1 MQITN
6 KTRLL
11 AAVLAILM
19 LIVPAGFSVNASSD
33 DFGAGLTNQTL
44 AELLN
49 TSDYS
54 EYFDKY
60 GAGVRGDQTYTLT
73 SEKILEWD
81 DKLTG
86 LTATNYDTEDEYNAA
101 MEAFKA
107 SLVSKTFTDANGTT
121 LTGLYLPN
129 DGTVGWTLPF
139 EMTEGLYAIK
149 ITYYAIY
156 EQGTSKTTPIER
168 SLLINGKV
176 PFQEARFL
184 ELSKTWTDDSTTY
197 QKDAEGNVIYKY
209 MDKEGKNVY
218 EYVNSNREVLEFS
231 IKTGVLE
238 FNKTGKTLTD
248 ADVKD
253 LVMYPVFTNDIG
265 QNETKPSKLQSPEW
279 DTYVAIDSTG
289 YYDTAFEFYFPEGVN
304 TIQLQSQREPMVISS
319 IELYPYEEIRSYE
332 DYVEY
337 YESQNF
343 GDVKNASYKIQAEYP
358 IATSE
363 NTVYANADR
372 TSWISEP
379 QAAKAQLL
387 NTIGGDGGSKW
398 NTVGQWVRYSIDVE
412 ESGFYNIVLRFRQS
426 QLEGTFSSRALRVA
440 TASMLAEGK
449 DAEVPFQEAYNC
461 QFNYDSAWQVGALND
476 GTTTFRIFLEKGT
489 NEIELVASLGNMAS
503 ILMQVEQTMN
513 IVNSI
518 YIKLLMI
525 TGASPDVNRDYGF
538 YRIMPEDI
546 DELLVQ
552 AAKLREL
559 TENFEEMV
567 GAAGSHAKT
576 LETVAQLLERMG
588 SAEEQIAS
596 NMGNLKEN
604 LGTLGT
610 WLNTSMSSPLQIDYI
625 LVQSVGTELPEA
637 NDNFL
642 QTLWFE
648 IQMFINSWIVDYN
661 TIGTTTV
668 IDDDDCIEVWTS
680 LGRDQAIII
689 RNLINADF
697 AQRYP
702 DTVIKLK
709 LVAGGSLLPSILAGV
724 GPDISLQ
731 HGAGDVINW
740 AIRGAIAPL
749 NQFNDP
755 NAGYEYTFEEALGK
769 YNPET
774 DLYEGGWFVP
784 AAIED
789 MTLYALY
796 EDGTRTQ
803 DVYAIP
809 ETLGFSMMFYRAD
822 ILSQLNIPVPKT
834 WGDVE
839 AMISTLMEN
848 NMQVALPTSRGGTD
862 LLIYQ
867 MGGNIYADDGRRV
880 AYDTDTALTAFDM
893 LCKFFTDYSQP
904 VSYSFENRFRTGEI
918 PVGIVGYGTYTQ
930 LSVYATEIKG
940 MWEFTPLP
948 GIPTYNEDGTVTIN
962 NTSVAGAAGSV
973 LVRNEKRS
981 QEDSNK
987 CWQFLSWFSSASAQT
1002 NYANELTA
1010 LLGNESKHSTANV
1023 QALKELPWT
1032 TQEYKNLMS
1041 QFNNLIAT
1049 REYPGGYIISRYVD
1063 FAFMAAY
1070 NNGAKPTEA
1079 MLGYIDN
1086 INAEITRKRQ
1096 EFKLAYFDSTSGFT
1110 K

>member
-1 MQITN
+1 MQFTN
-6 KTRLL
+6 KSRLL
-11 AAVLAILM
+11 AIVLAILM
-19 LIVPAGFSVNASSD
+19 LIVPAGISVNASD
-33 DFGAGLTNQTL
+33 DGAGLTNQTL

-49 TSDYS
+49 TGKYS
-54 EYFDKY
+54 EYYDKY
-60 GAGVRGDQTYTLT
+60 GAGTRGDKSYVLT
-73 SEKILEWD
+73 SEDILKWD
-81 DKLTG
+81 EALTG
-86 LTATNYDTEDEYNAA
+86 LSSSNYETEEEYQAA
-101 MEAFKA
+101 LESFKA
-107 SLVSKTFTDANGTT
+107 SLVSKEFTDANGTT

-139 EMTEGLYAIK
+139 EMAEGLYAIK

-156 EQGTSKTTPIER
+156 EEGVSKTTPIER
-168 SLLINGKV
+168 TLLINGKV

-184 ELSKTWTDDSTTY
+184 ELSKTWADDASTY
-197 QKDAEGNVIYKY
+197 QKDSDGNVIYKY
-209 MDKEGKNVY
+209 MNKEGKDVY
-218 EYVNSNREVLEFS
+218 KYVNSNMEVLEFS
-231 IKTGVLE
+231 LENDVLE
-238 FNKTGKTLTD
+238 FPKTGEVLTEK
-248 ADVKD
+248 DVEG
-253 LVMYPVFTNDIG
+253 LTMYPVFTKDINR
-265 QNETKPSKLQSPEW
+265 NETKPSKFQSPEW
-279 DTYVAIDSTG
+279 DEYIATDSTG
-289 YYDTAFEFYFPEGVN
+289 YYDTAFEFYFPAGVN
-304 TIQLQSQREPMVISS
+304 TIQLQAQREAMVISS
-319 IELYPYEEIRSYE
+319 IEFYPYEDIMSYDE
-332 DYVEY
+332 YLEY
-337 YESQNF
+337 YKDYS
-343 GDVKNASYKIQAEYP
+343 DVKNASYKIQAEYAT
-358 IATSE
+358 ATSE

-379 QAAKAQLL
+379 QDSSAQLL
-387 NTIGGDGGSKW
+387 NSIGGDGGSKW
-398 NTVGQWVRYSIDVE
+398 NTVGQWVRYTVEVE
-412 ESGFYNIVLRFRQS
+412 ESGFYEIVLRYRQS

-449 DAEVPFQEAYNC
+449 GAEVPFDEAYNC

-476 GTTTFRIFLEKGT
+476 GTTTFKIFLEKGT

-503 ILMQVEQTMN
+503 ILMEVERSMTTIN
-513 IVNSI
+513 AI

-546 DELLVQ
+546 DELMVQ
-552 AAKLREL
+552 ANKLREI
-559 TENFEEMV
+559 TKSFEDMV

-576 LETVAQLLERMG
+576 LEKVAQLLERMG
-588 SAEEQIAS
+588 SAEDKIAA
-596 NMGNLKEN
+596 NMDNLKEN

-610 WLNTSMSSPLQIDYI
+610 WLNTSMSSPLQLDYI
-625 LVQSVGTELPEA
+625 VIQSVGAELPQA
-637 NDNFL
+637 NDNLL

-648 IQMFINSWIVDYN
+648 IQMFFNSWVVDYN

-668 IDDDDCIEVWTS
+668 IDEDECIEVWTS

-689 RNLINADF
+689 RTLINSDF

-709 LVAGGSLLPSILAGV
+709 LVAGGSLLPSVLAGV

-740 AIRGAIAPL
+740 AIRGALDPL

-755 NAGYEYTFEEALGK
+755 NAGYEYTFEQALGT

-834 WGDVE
+834 WDDVKS
-839 AMISTLMEN
+839 MISTLMEN

-867 MGGNIYADDGRRV
+867 MGGNVYADDGRRV
-880 AYDTDTALTAFDM
+880 DYDSDTSLTAFDM
-893 LCKFFTDYSQP
+893 LCEFFTDLSQP

-930 LSVYATEIKG
+930 LSAYATEIKG
-940 MWEFTPLP
+940 MWEFTALP
-948 GIPTYNEDGTVTIN
+948 GIVTYNEDGTVDIN

-973 LVRNEKRS
+973 LVHNDKRTK
-981 QEDSNK
+981 EEANK
-987 CWQFLSWFSSASAQT
+987 CWQFLSWYSSADAQT

-1010 LLGNESKHSTANV
+1010 LLGNESKHSTANI

-1032 TQEYKNLMS
+1032 TQEYNNLMS

-1063 FAFMAAY
+1063 FAFQAAY
-1070 NNGAKPTEA
+1070 NNGANPTESL
-1079 MLGYIDN
+1079 LGYIDN

-1096 EFKLAYFDSTSGFT
+1096 EFGLAYFDSTSGFT
-1110 K
+1110 A

>member
-1 MQITN
+1 MQFTN
-6 KTRLL
+6 KSRLL
-11 AAVLAILM
+11 AVVLAILM
-19 LIVPAGFSVNASSD
+19 LIVPAGFSVNAAPSS
-33 DFGAGLTNQTL
+33 GTELTNQTL

-49 TSDYS
+49 TSKYS

-60 GAGVRGDQTYTLT
+60 GAGVRGDQSYVLT
-73 SEKILEWD
+73 SEDILKWD
-81 DKLTG
+81 EALTG
-86 LTATNYDTEDEYNAA
+86 LTSSNYDTEEEYKAA
-101 MEAFKA
+101 NDAFKA
-107 SLVSKTFTDANGTT
+107 SIVSKTFTDANGVT

-139 EMTEGLYAIK
+139 SMKEGLYAVK
-149 ITYYAIY
+149 FVYYAVY
-156 EQGTSKTTPIER
+156 EDGISKSTPIER
-168 SLLINGKV
+168 TFLINGKV

-184 ELSKTWTDDSTTY
+184 EFAKTWTDDTKTY
-197 QKDAEGNVIYKY
+197 QKDADGNIIYKY
-209 MDKEGKNVY
+209 MDDKGDEVY
-218 EYVNSNREVLEFS
+218 PYVSVNKEVLEFS
-231 IKTGVLE
+231 TKTGELK

-248 ADVKD
+248 KDVEG
-253 LVMYPVFTNDIG
+253 LQMYPVFTNDINE
-265 QNETKPSKLQSPEW
+265 NETKPSKIQSPEW
-279 DTYVAIDSTG
+279 DVCVATDSNG

-304 TIQLQSQREPMVISS
+304 TIQLQCQREAMVVSS
-319 IELYPYEEIRSYE
+319 IELYPYENLMSYKE
-332 DYVEY
+332 YIEY
-337 YESQNF
+337 YESQSY
-343 GDVKNASYKIQAEYP
+343 GDVKDAYYKIQAEYP
-358 IATSE
+358 TQTSE

-379 QAAKAQLL
+379 QDASAQVL
-387 NTIGGDGGSKW
+387 NSIGGDGGSKW
-398 NTVGQWVRYSIDVE
+398 NTVGQWVRYTIDVE

-449 DAEVPFQEAYNC
+449 GAEVPFDEAYNC
-461 QFNYDSAWQVGALND
+461 QFNYDSAWQVNALND

-489 NEIELVASLGNMAS
+489 NEIELVATLGNMAS
-503 ILMQVEQTMN
+503 ILKEVEQSMTT
-513 IVNSI
+513 INSI

-552 AAKLREL
+552 ANKLREL
-559 TENFEEMV
+559 TKNFEEMV
-567 GAAGSHAKT
+567 GSTGSHAKT
-576 LETVAQLLERMG
+576 LEKVAQLLERMG
-588 SAEEQIAS
+588 SAEDKIAA
-596 NMGNLKEN
+596 NMDNLKEN

-610 WLNTSMSSPLQIDYI
+610 WLNTSVSSPLQIDYI
-625 LVQSVGTELPEA
+625 VVQSVGAKLPQD
-637 NDNFL
+637 NDNFF

-661 TIGTTTV
+661 TIGSTTV
-668 IDDDDCIEVWTS
+668 IDEDDCIEVWTS

-689 RNLINADF
+689 RNLINSDF

-709 LVAGGSLLPSILAGV
+709 LVAGGSLLPSVLAGV

-740 AIRGAIAPL
+740 AIRGALEPL

-755 NAGYEYTFEEALGK
+755 NAGYEYTFEQALGT

-803 DVYAIP
+803 NVYAIP

-822 ILSQLNIPVPKT
+822 ILSQLGIPVPKT
-834 WGDVE
+834 WTDVV

-867 MGGNIYADDGRRV
+867 MGGNVYADDGRRV
-880 AYDTDTALTAFDM
+880 DYDSDTSLTAFDM

-904 VSYSFENRFRTGEI
+904 ISYSFANRFRTGEI
-918 PVGIVGYGTYTQ
+918 PVGIVGYGEYTQ

-948 GIPTYNEDGTVTIN
+948 GIVTYNDDGTLTIN

-973 LVRNEKRS
+973 LVNDEKRS
-981 QEDSNK
+981 KEDDNK
-987 CWQFLSWFSSASAQT
+987 CWQFLSWFSSANAQT

-1032 TQEYKNLMS
+1032 TQEYKNLMA

-1070 NNGAKPTEA
+1070 NKGANPTEA
-1079 MLGYIDN
+1079 LLGYIDN

-1096 EFKLAYFDSTSGFT
+1096 EFNLAYFDSTSGFT
-1110 K
+1110 S

>member
-1 MQITN
+1 MQFTN

-19 LIVPAGFSVNASSD
+19 LIVPAGFSVNASSNN
-33 DFGAGLTNQTL
+33 GTELTNQTL

-73 SEKILEWD
+73 SEDILKWD
-81 DKLTG
+81 DALSG
-86 LTATNYDTEDEYNAA
+86 LSSSNYDTEDEFKTAN
-101 MEAFKA
+101 EAFKA
-107 SLVSKTFTDANGTT
+107 SIKSMTFTDANGKT

-139 EMTEGLYAIK
+139 SMKEGLYAVK
-149 ITYYAIY
+149 IVYYAIY
-156 EQGTSKTTPIER
+156 EDGVSKTTPIER
-168 SLLINGKV
+168 TLLINGKV

-184 ELSKTWTDDSTTY
+184 ELSKTWTDDSATY
-197 QKDAEGNVIYKY
+197 QKDADGNPMYKY
-209 MDKEGKNVY
+209 VDDKG
-218 EYVNSNREVLEFS
+218 EYVYPYVSSTGEVLEVTLEN
-231 IKTGVLE
+231 KVLE
-238 FNKTGKTLTD
+238 YKKTGKILTE
-248 ADVKD
+248 KD
-253 LVMYPVFTNDIG
+253 TEGLTMYPVFTNDINL
-265 QNETKPSKLQSPEW
+265 NETKPSKAQTPEW
-279 DTYVAIDSTG
+279 DEYVATDSTG

-304 TIQLQSQREPMVISS
+304 TIQLQCQREAMVISS
-319 IELYPYEEIRSYE
+319 MEFYPYEDVMSYKE
-332 DYVEY
+332 YLEY
-337 YESQNF
+337 YKDYS
-343 GDVKNASYKIQAEYP
+343 DVKKASYKIQAEYP
-358 IATSE
+358 TATSE
-363 NTVYANADR
+363 NTIYANADR

-379 QAAKAQLL
+379 QDAKSQLL
-387 NTIGGDGGSKW
+387 NSIGGDGGSKW
-398 NTVGQWVRYSIDVE
+398 NTVGQWVRYSVEVE
-412 ESGFYNIVLRFRQS
+412 ESGFYEIVLRYRQS

-440 TASMLAEGK
+440 TASMIAEGK
-449 DAEVPFQEAYNC
+449 GAEIPFDEAYNC

-476 GTTTFRIFLEKGT
+476 GTTTFKIFLEKGV

-503 ILMQVEQTMN
+503 ILMEVEQSMTT
-513 IVNSI
+513 INSI

-525 TGASPDVNRDYGF
+525 TGATPDVNRDYGF
-538 YRIMPEDI
+538 YRIMPKDI

-552 AAKLREL
+552 AKKLREI
-559 TENFEEMV
+559 TKSFEEMV
-567 GAAGSHAKT
+567 GSAGSHAKT
-576 LETVAQLLERMG
+576 LEKVAQLLERMG
-588 SAEEQIAS
+588 SAEDKIAA
-596 NMGNLKEN
+596 NMDNLKEN

-610 WLNTSMSSPLQIDYI
+610 WLNTSMSSPLQLDYLI
-625 LVQSVGTELPEA
+625 VQSVGAELPQE
-637 NDNFL
+637 NDNFF

-697 AQRYP
+697 SKRYP
-702 DTVIKLK
+702 ETVIKLK
-709 LVAGGSLLPSILAGV
+709 LVAGGSLLPSVLAGV

-740 AIRGAIAPL
+740 AIRGALDPL
-749 NQFNDP
+749 NQFDDP
-755 NAGYEYTFEEALGK
+755 NAGYEYTFEQALGT
-769 YNPET
+769 YDPET
-774 DLYEGGWFVP
+774 DLYHGGWFVP

-789 MTLYALY
+789 MTLYALM

-803 DVYAIP
+803 NVYAIP

-834 WGDVE
+834 WDDVV

-862 LLIYQ
+862 LLVYQ
-867 MGGNIYADDGRRV
+867 MGGNVYADDGRRV
-880 AYDTDTALTAFDM
+880 DYDSDTSLSAFDM

-904 VSYSFENRFRTGEI
+904 ISYSFENRFRTGEI

-940 MWEFTPLP
+940 MWEFTALP
-948 GIPTYNEDGTVTIN
+948 GVPTYNEDGTVTIN

-973 LVRNEKRS
+973 LVHNDKRS
-981 QEDSNK
+981 KEDTNK
-987 CWQFLSWFSSASAQT
+987 CWQFLSWYSSADAQT

-1070 NNGAKPTEA
+1070 NNGADPTESL
-1079 MLGYIDN
+1079 LGYIDN

-1096 EFKLAYFDSTSGFT
+1096 EFGLAYFDSTSGFT
-1110 K
+1110 A

>member
-6 KTRLL
+6 KSRLL
-11 AAVLAILM
+11 AIVLAILM
-19 LIVPAGFSVNASSD
+19 LIVPAGFSVNAAPD
-33 DFGAGLTNQTL
+33 DAMDLTNQTL

-54 EYFDKY
+54 EYYDKY
-60 GAGVRGDQTYTLT
+60 GAGTRGDQSY
-73 SEKILEWD
+73 I
-81 DKLTG
+81 
-86 LTATNYDTEDEYNAA
+86 LTAEDILKWDESLSGLSKSNYDTDEEYNAA
-101 MEAFKA
+101 MEQFKA
-107 SLVSKTFTDANGTT
+107 SLVKHELTDANGTT
-121 LTGLYLPN
+121 LSGLYLPN

-139 EMTEGLYAIK
+139 SMKEGLYAIK

-156 EQGTSKTTPIER
+156 EDGTSKTTPIER
-168 SLLINGKV
+168 TLFINGKV

-184 ELSKTWTDDSTTY
+184 EFTKVWTDNSTTY
-197 QKDAEGNVIYKY
+197 QKDSEGNVIYKY
-209 MDKEGKNVY
+209 MNDEGEVVY
-218 EYVNSNREVLEFS
+218 DYVNSKNEILEFS
-231 IKTGVLE
+231 LKNDVLS
-238 FNKTGKTLTD
+238 FVNTGKKLTE
-248 ADVKD
+248 KD
-253 LVMYPVFTNDIG
+253 IKGLTIYPVFTNDVNK
-265 QNETKPSKLQSPEW
+265 NETKPSKQQSPEW
-279 DTYVAIDSTG
+279 TTYTAIDSTG

-304 TIQLQSQREPMVISS
+304 TIQLQCQREAMVVSS
-319 IELYPYEEIRSYE
+319 IEMFPYEEIRTYDE
-332 DYVEY
+332 YIEY
-337 YESQNF
+337 YEAQNAA
-343 GDVKNASYKIQAEYP
+343 DVKNASYKIQAEYP
-358 IATSE
+358 TATSE

-379 QAAKAQLL
+379 QDAKAQLL
-387 NTIGGDGGSKW
+387 NSIGGDGGSKW
-398 NTVGQWVRYSIDVE
+398 NTVGQWVRYTIDVE
-412 ESGFYNIVLRFRQS
+412 ESGFYNIVMRYRQS
-426 QLEGTFSSRALRVA
+426 QLEGTFSSRTLRVA

-449 DAEVPFQEAYNC
+449 DAEVPFGEAYNC
-461 QFNYDSAWQVGALND
+461 QFNYDSAWQVTSLND
-476 GTTTFRIFLEKGT
+476 GTTTFKIYLEKGT

-503 ILMQVEQTMN
+503 VLMEVEQSMN
-513 IVNSI
+513 TINSI

-525 TGASPDVNRDYGF
+525 TGANPDVNRDYGF
-538 YRIMPEDI
+538 YRIMPDDI
-546 DELLVQ
+546 DELVVQ
-552 AAKLREL
+552 ANNLRKIAED
-559 TENFEEMV
+559 FEKVV
-567 GAAGSHAKT
+567 GVAGSHAKT
-576 LETVAQLLERMG
+576 LEKVAQLLERMG
-588 SAEEQIAS
+588 SAEDKIAA

-610 WLNTSMSSPLQIDYI
+610 WLNTSMSSPLQLDYI
-625 LVQSVGTELPEA
+625 IVQSVGAELPKA
-637 NDNFL
+637 NDNIW
-642 QTLWFE
+642 QTIWFE

-661 TIGTTTV
+661 TIGTTMV
-668 IDDDDCIEVWTS
+668 IDEDDCIEVWTA

-697 AQRYP
+697 SKRYP
-702 DTVIKLK
+702 ETVIKLK

-740 AIRGAIAPL
+740 AIRGALEPL
-749 NQFNDP
+749 NQFDDP
-755 NAGYEYTFEEALGK
+755 NAGYEYTFEQALGT
-769 YNPET
+769 YNPDI

-822 ILSQLNIPVPKT
+822 IFSQLNIPVPKT
-834 WGDVE
+834 WDDVVS
-839 AMISTLMEN
+839 MISTLMEN

-862 LLIYQ
+862 LIVYQ
-867 MGGNIYADDGRRV
+867 MGGNVYADDGRKV
-880 AYDTDTALTAFDM
+880 DYDSDTSLSAFDM

-904 VSYSFENRFRTGEI
+904 ISYSFANRFRTGEI
-918 PVGIVGYGTYTQ
+918 PVGIVGYGEYTQ

-973 LVRNEKRS
+973 LVRDEKRS
-981 QEDSNK
+981 KEDTNK
-987 CWQFLSWFSSASAQT
+987 CWQFMAWYSSADAQT
-1002 NYANELTA
+1002 SYANEMTA
-1010 LLGNESKHSTANV
+1010 LLGNESKHGTANT

-1032 TQEYKNLMS
+1032 TQEYRSLMS

-1070 NNGAKPTEA
+1070 NSGANPTEA
-1079 MLGYIDN
+1079 LLGYIDN

-1096 EFKLAYFDSTSGFT
+1096 EFGLAYYDSTSGFT
-1110 K
+1110 A